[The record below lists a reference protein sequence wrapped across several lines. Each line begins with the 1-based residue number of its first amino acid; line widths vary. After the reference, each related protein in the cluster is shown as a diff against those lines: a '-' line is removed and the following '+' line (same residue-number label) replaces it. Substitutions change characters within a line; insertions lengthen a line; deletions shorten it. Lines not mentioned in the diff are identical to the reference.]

1 MDINNSP
8 QLYTLE
14 QLDQLIELPINQV
27 VSCIRDIEL
36 CEVEYYFNEYTEF
49 RGLVKPKDSP
59 ADEAFFVNGIFKVN
73 KTEMVL
79 CGDKFDPDAEAI
91 CVLIEI
97 QGSKYSNSDTVKLD
111 NIYEVITTSEQEI
124 ARYSYDEFMLII
136 NRLKIPLIKEIPT
149 EIIKFNYD
157 PELINHKSNF
167 TLEEA
172 SRIAANAPLKD
183 QQGIFYS
190 TSLLN
195 HYQEIICECVKGQ
208 NQHGFH
214 LLTIELWVHSH
225 DDYEPCS
232 RRHNNGTRLVVSANV
247 NLELTIISK
256 AELLRW
262 CKYMK
267 IETGLFY
274 SQKIIDESVEALR
287 IELNESEEEISRLR
301 ELYLSESGSTIS
313 KETYY
318 PPELLLAIDA
328 FELLCSG
335 QDKPPT
341 NEYIKEWLQKESK
354 ERGITHKDGSTEL
367 KGFSDI
373 KLKTI
378 PSIIKSQ

>member
-36 CEVEYYFNEYTEF
+36 CEVEYYLNEYTEF
-49 RGLVKPKDSP
+49 SGLVKPKDSP

-124 ARYSYDEFMLII
+124 ARYSYDEFMFII
-136 NRLKIPLIKEIPT
+136 NRLKIPLIKETPT

-172 SRIAANAPLKD
+172 SRIASNAPLKD

-195 HYQEIICECVKGQ
+195 HYQERICECVKGQ

-232 RRHNNGTRLVVSANV
+232 RRHNNGTRLVVGANV

-267 IETGLFY
+267 IETGLYY
-274 SQKIIDESVEALR
+274 SQKIIYESVEALKTK
-287 IELNESEEEISRLR
+287 LNESEKEVSRLR
-301 ELYLSESGSTIS
+301 DLYLNEPESKLSDEIT
-313 KETYY
+313 Y
-318 PPELLLAIDA
+318 PPELQIAIDA
-328 FELLCSG
+328 YKHFFSDESG
-335 QDKPPT
+335 IPNNDKVQEWLT
-341 NEYIKEWLQKESK
+341 NESIK
-354 ERGITHKDGSTEL
+354 RGITHPDSGKIH
-367 KGFSDI
+367 KGLSDT
-373 KLKTI
+373 KLKRI
-378 PSIIKSQ
+378 SSMIRS